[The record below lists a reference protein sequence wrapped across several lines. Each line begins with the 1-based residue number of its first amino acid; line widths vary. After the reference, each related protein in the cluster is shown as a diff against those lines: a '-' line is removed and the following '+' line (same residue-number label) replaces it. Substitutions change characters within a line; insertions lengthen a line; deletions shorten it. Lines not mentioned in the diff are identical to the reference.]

1 MGKTYF
7 VDISWTFDGGKR
19 GREKKHVVYDGE
31 RLRETATLT
40 SLEDASEIY
49 IDSLSPK
56 IYDDLLVLL
65 RQGVKVYL
73 VRKLKLIKKFRDKFK
88 MGKSDENDAIVLSL
102 MPKDA
107 FRPVTLEEVEI
118 KASLHPLVQKWA
130 SLSKRLKT
138 LKRWEND
145 GIKSKYLPLFKKDL
159 EREKDRLEKE
169 IMKVAKE
176 KIEMYRWVEEEL
188 GLHGASLARLLLY
201 VDFSKG
207 LRKIKN
213 FIQGNK
219 NAKTALTS
227 LAFAIYS
234 NARQG
239 RGPEKYRNYIKS
251 YEGVRRK
258 DAIKKLRS
266 IILKDLRRL
275 WCKHNEGRSI

>member
-19 GREKKHVVYDGE
+19 GRKKKHVVYDGE
-31 RLRETATLT
+31 KLRETATLT

-73 VRKLKLIKKFRDKFK
+73 VRKLKLIKEFRDKFK

-118 KASLHPLVQKWA
+118 KASLHPLIQKWV
-130 SLSKRLKT
+130 SLSNRLKT
-138 LKRWEND
+138 LKLWESD
-145 GIKSKYLPLFKKDL
+145 GFESKWLPLLKKDL
-159 EREKDRLEKE
+159 EHKKDQLEKE
-169 IMKVAKE
+169 IMTVAKE
-176 KIEMYRWVEEEL
+176 RLEMYRWAEEEF

-213 FIQGNK
+213 FVQRNK
-219 NAKTALTS
+219 NAKGALTS
-227 LAFAIYS
+227 LAFAIYF
-234 NARQG
+234 NACQG

-251 YEGVRRK
+251 CEGIK
-258 DAIKKLRS
+258 KEDAIKKLRS

-275 WCKHNEGRSI
+275 WRKHNEGRSI

>member
-1 MGKTYF
+1 MSKTYF

-19 GREKKHVVYDGE
+19 GRKKMHVAYDGE
-31 RLRETATLT
+31 KLRKITTLM

-49 IDSLSPK
+49 IDSLNSK
-56 IYDDLLVLL
+56 IYDDLLTLL

-73 VRKLKLIKKFRDKFK
+73 VRKLRLIKEFRDKFK
-88 MGKSDENDAIVLSL
+88 MKKNDENDAIVLSL

-118 KASLHPLVQKWA
+118 KASLHPFIQKWV

-138 LKRWEND
+138 LKRWESD
-145 GIKSKYLPLFKKDL
+145 GFESKLLPLFKKEL

-169 IMKVAKE
+169 IMRIARE
-176 KIEMYRWVEEEL
+176 KIEMYRWAEEEL

-219 NAKTALTS
+219 NAREALTS
-227 LAFAIYS
+227 LAFAVYS

-239 RGPEKYRNYIKS
+239 RGPEKYLNYIKS
-251 YEGVRRK
+251 YEGIK
-258 DAIKKLRS
+258 AEDAIKKLRFM
-266 IILKDLRRL
+266 IIKDLRKL